1 MRFISMV
8 KSAEANAAPPP
19 KAFLDAM
26 GQLTEEA
33 AKAGC
38 VMIQAEGLLPT
49 PTGARVQACRW

>member
-26 GQLTEEA
+26 GRLSEEV

-38 VMIQAEGLLPT
+38 VISGRGIAPDPDGRTREAG
-49 PTGARVQACRW
+49 RK